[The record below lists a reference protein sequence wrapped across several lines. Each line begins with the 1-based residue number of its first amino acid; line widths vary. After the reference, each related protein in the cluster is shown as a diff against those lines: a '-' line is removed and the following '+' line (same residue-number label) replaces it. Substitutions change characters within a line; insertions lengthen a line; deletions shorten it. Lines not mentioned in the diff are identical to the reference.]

1 MKRIKQLLTYQ
12 WVEGGIILSMILI
25 TLLLLFTP
33 NRATLA
39 GLSSH
44 AFEAV
49 LLFLGSAM
57 GFMILDRPKI
67 MFTCLGMCAILCLYL
82 KKTSNSSIQS
92 LFRQADIDFSLCQ
105 ILINSG
111 ADEYE
116 NISRRLLA
124 SKADILNI
132 QELTPDWALV
142 LSDGLSETYPYR
154 AEMNRVDP
162 YGMVVY
168 SKYPIL
174 KTDTLHFRDTM
185 VNYDIPV
192 LKLQLDI
199 EGRAMNFFSCH
210 VLPRLNTTDFNR
222 VQQFLNA
229 VTDWVTDGDT
239 LPKLVAGDFNLSP
252 WDFSLQQ
259 LINSTR
265 LHLSQREPHLF
276 VQPFEH
282 ILYSSTIRCNKL
294 EEVRTPGGLHLG
306 IQGYYTFNPSGEDLG
321 VNKNY

>member
-1 MKRIKQLLTYQ
+1 MER
-12 WVEGGIILSMILI
+12 GIILSMIVV
-25 TLLLLFTP
+25 TLLFLFTP
-33 NRATLA
+33 NLATLA

-49 LLFLGSAM
+49 LLFLGSAL
-57 GFMILDRPKI
+57 GFMMLDRPKI

-105 ILINSG
+105 VLINAG
-111 ADEYE
+111 TDEYE
-116 NISRRLLA
+116 NISRRLRA

-142 LSDGLSETYPYR
+142 LHDGLSEEYPYR
-154 AEMNRVDP
+154 TEMNRIDP

-174 KTDTLHFRDTM
+174 KKDTLVFRDTQL
-185 VNYDIPV
+185 NYEIPL

-199 EGRAMNFFSCH
+199 EGRLMNFISCH
-210 VLPRLNTTDFNR
+210 VLPRLNTSDFNK
-222 VQQFLNA
+222 VQHFLDSLT
-229 VTDWVTDGDT
+229 VWVTDGDT
-239 LPKLVAGDFNLSP
+239 LPKLIAGDFNLSP

-259 LINSTR
+259 LISDTR
-265 LHLSQREPHLF
+265 LNLSQREPHLF
-276 VQPFEH
+276 IQPFEH
-282 ILYSSTIRCNKL
+282 ILYSSTLRCDQL
-294 EEVRTPGGLHLG
+294 EEVRTHGGLHLG
-306 IQGYYTFNPSGEDLG
+306 IQGYYTFKPSGEEIPVD
-321 VNKNY
+321 KKY

>member
-1 MKRIKQLLTYQ
+1 MER
-12 WVEGGIILSMILI
+12 GIILSMMVV
-25 TLLLLFTP
+25 TLLFLFTP
-33 NRATLA
+33 NRAILA

-49 LLFLGSAM
+49 LLFLGSAL

-67 MFTCLGMCAILCLYL
+67 MFTCLGLCAILCLYL

-105 ILINSG
+105 VLINAG
-111 ADEYE
+111 TDEYE
-116 NISRRLLA
+116 NISRRLQA

-142 LSDGLSETYPYR
+142 LHDGLSKEYPYR
-154 AEMNRVDP
+154 AEMNRIDP

-174 KTDTLHFRDTM
+174 KTDTLVFRDTLL
-185 VNYDIPV
+185 NYEIPL

-199 EGRAMNFFSCH
+199 EGRAMSFVSCH
-210 VLPRLNTTDFNR
+210 VLPRLNTSDFNK
-222 VQQFLNA
+222 VQHFLDS
-229 VTDWVTDGDT
+229 VTVWVAAGDT
-239 LPKLVAGDFNLSP
+239 LPKLIAGDFNLSP

-259 LINSTR
+259 LIGNAR
-265 LHLSQREPHLF
+265 LNLSQREPHLF

-282 ILYSSTIRCNKL
+282 ILYSSTIRCDKL
-294 EEVRTPGGLHLG
+294 EEVRTHGGLHLG
-306 IQGYYTFNPSGEDLG
+306 IQGYYTFKLSGEEIP
-321 VNKNY
+321 VYKHY